1 MTAIIIIVVVIALFL
16 LFGASASRA
25 AAHSPLPRP
34 PLSRRDIPLDPI
46 IDPGL
51 DPLIEPW
58 ADDVPVRLRSDEL
71 IIDDAPFAA
80 GGGDFGGGGAM
91 VSNLMVVLCG
101 ERETQPIVNAGSLY

>member
-46 IDPGL
+46 IDLGL

-71 IIDDAPFAA
+71 IIDDDSACPL
-80 GGGDFGGGGAM
+80 G
-91 VSNLMVVLCG
+91 SNRYNYDIAFMS
-101 ERETQPIVNAGSLY
+101 RRAK

>member
-1 MTAIIIIVVVIALFL
+1 MTAIIIIIVVIALFM

-34 PLSRRDIPLDPI
+34 PLSRRDVPLDPI

-58 ADDVPVRLRSDEL
+58 ADDVQVRLRSDEL
-71 IIDDAPFAA
+71 ISDDTPVTP
-80 GGGDFGGGGAM
+80 GGGDFGGGGA
-91 VSNLMVVLCG
+91 SG
-101 ERETQPIVNAGSLY
+101 DWDGDSSDESSGSDD

>member
-1 MTAIIIIVVVIALFL
+1 MTAIIIIIVVIALFM

-34 PLSRRDIPLDPI
+34 PLSRRDVPLDPI

-58 ADDVPVRLRSDEL
+58 ADDVQVRLRSDEL
-71 IIDDAPFAA
+71 ISDDTPVTP
-80 GGGDFGGGGAM
+80 GGGDFGGGGA
-91 VSNLMVVLCG
+91 SG
-101 ERETQPIVNAGSLY
+101 DWDGDRSDESSGSDD

>member
-1 MTAIIIIVVVIALFL
+1 MTAIIIIVVIALFM

-34 PLSRRDIPLDPI
+34 PLSRRDVPLDPI

-58 ADDVPVRLRSDEL
+58 ADDVQVRLRSDEL
-71 IIDDAPFAA
+71 ISDDTPVTP
-80 GGGDFGGGGAM
+80 GGGDFGGGGA
-91 VSNLMVVLCG
+91 SG
-101 ERETQPIVNAGSLY
+101 DWDGDSSDESSGSDD

>member
-1 MTAIIIIVVVIALFL
+1 MTAIIIITVVIALFM

-34 PLSRRDIPLDPI
+34 PLSRRDVPLDPI

-58 ADDVPVRLRSDEL
+58 ADDVQVRLRSDEL
-71 IIDDAPFAA
+71 ISDDTPVTP
-80 GGGDFGGGGAM
+80 GGGDFGGGGA
-91 VSNLMVVLCG
+91 SG
-101 ERETQPIVNAGSLY
+101 DWDGDSSDESSGSDD

>member
-16 LFGASASRA
+16 LFGVSASRA

-34 PLSRRDIPLDPI
+34 PLSRRDVPLDPI

-58 ADDVPVRLRSDEL
+58 ADDVPVRLHSDEL
-71 IIDDAPFAA
+71 ISDDTPVTP
-80 GGGDFGGGGAM
+80 GGGDFGGGGA
-91 VSNLMVVLCG
+91 SG
-101 ERETQPIVNAGSLY
+101 DWDGDSSDESSGSDD

>member
-1 MTAIIIIVVVIALFL
+1 MTAIIIIVVVIALFM

-71 IIDDAPFAA
+71 ISDDAPFTP
-80 GGGDFGGGGAM
+80 GGGDFGGGGA
-91 VSNLMVVLCG
+91 SG
-101 ERETQPIVNAGSLY
+101 D